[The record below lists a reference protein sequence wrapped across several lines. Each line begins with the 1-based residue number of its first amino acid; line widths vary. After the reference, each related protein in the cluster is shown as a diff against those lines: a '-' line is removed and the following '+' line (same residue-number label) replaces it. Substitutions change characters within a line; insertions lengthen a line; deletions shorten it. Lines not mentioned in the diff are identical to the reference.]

1 MFKKAG
7 AALASL
13 NGDSRNAISDKFG
26 AENLPDGD
34 LKTKFDTDY
43 KAAQAKMKEN
53 NKLINNIVNKVNT
66 DANSVK
72 TLGSTLKQ
80 NRST

>member
-1 MFKKAG
+1 
-7 AALASL
+7 
-13 NGDSRNAISDKFG
+13 
-26 AENLPDGD
+26 
-34 LKTKFDTDY
+34 
-43 KAAQAKMKEN
+43 MKEN